1 MMDSGKLTTIARPY
15 AAAAFE
21 YALAGKALSQWE
33 NFLTAA
39 ASITTND
46 AVIQLLAS
54 PDTTEKTLSDLY
66 CGVLAKELTVEQK
79 NFILLLAENGRL
91 PAMPA
96 ISALFAEARAEHE
109 KTLKVE
115 VTSAAALTEDYQQKL
130 VTALTKRLQRQV
142 ELQCSVDP
150 SLLGGVLIRAGDTV
164 IDGSIRGKLTRLN
177 EFL

>member
-1 MMDSGKLTTIARPY
+1 MDSGKLTTIARPY

-21 YALAGKALSQWE
+21 YALANKSLTQWERLLQSAATMTQDKAL
-33 NFLTAA
+33 TK
-39 ASITTND
+39 
-46 AVIQLLAS
+46 LLGS
-54 PDTTEKTLSDLY
+54 PDITPNKLADLY
-66 CGVLAKELTVEQK
+66 CSVLSKDLTQQQK

-91 PAMPA
+91 QAIPA
-96 ISALFAEARAEHE
+96 IALLFAEARAVHE
-109 KTLKVE
+109 KSILVE
-115 VTSAAALTEDYQQKL
+115 VTSATVLSADYQKKL

-150 SLLGGVLIRAGDTV
+150 SLLGGVIIRAGDTV